1 MVRLLWISPQE
12 ALSVV
17 IATTGMYVAMVL
29 MVRLLGPR
37 ILARLSSFDMAA
49 VIAFGAVIG
58 RAALGDTPRFG
69 GGLVALGTLVALQ
82 VVAGRLRRVRW
93 GDRALMRHA
102 VLLMAGSVVVEE
114 NLHRSHI
121 TASDL
126 QTALREAGVR
136 RPSEVAAVVFEPT
149 GKFSVMRR
157 GAPIDPMLLS
167 GVVGAALVPARFL
180 GAPEAEARGMQA
192 D

>member
-1 MVRLLWISPQE
+1 MGRLLWISPQE

-29 MVRLLGPR
+29 MVRLVGAR

-82 VVAGRLRRVRW
+82 LVAGRLRRVRH
-93 GDRALMRHA
+93 GDRALTRHP
-102 VLLMAGSVVVEE
+102 VLLMAGPAVVEE
-114 NLHRSHI
+114 NLHRSHVTI
-121 TASDL
+121 SDL
-126 QTALREAGVR
+126 HTALREAGVR
-136 RPSEVAAVVFEPT
+136 RPDEVAAVIFEPT
-149 GKFSVMRR
+149 GSFSVLRR
-157 GAPIDPMLLS
+157 GALIDPMLLS
-167 GVVGAALVPARFL
+167 GVVGASLVPSHFL
-180 GAPEAEARGMQA
+180 GIPPGATPSTDAG
-192 D
+192 